1 MKYLGT
7 PASTS
12 LRLAYRLILA
22 ASALSLAACGGSGGS
37 SSGGSS
43 AVGASLSSS
52 VVVQVDRVTT
62 AMLRE
67 RAPDGGPLGA
77 PGDLFAA
84 RAVAQTAGIEVYF
97 NGSLMGSTDGS
108 GQLVVPVQPG
118 TYEICFSGTA
128 EEGAPCTE
136 QQVLPDSV
144 VVITD
149 VNVDAATGDLTFQV
163 ATDSAQNNIVLFQDP
178 DAAHKTLVCHKGR
191 LTISVG
197 TPAARTGHLA
207 HGDSLGSCP
216 IASTEPDNDPDG
228 EPAATT
234 PIGTGNGSQGTSGS
248 NGCNGRGNPNCTG

>member
-1 MKYLGT
+1 M
-7 PASTS
+7 
-12 LRLAYRLILA
+12 LA
-22 ASALSLAACGGSGGS
+22 ASALSLAACGGGSS

-52 VVVQVDRVTT
+52 IVVQVDDVTT
-62 AMLRE
+62 AMLHE
-67 RAPDGGPLGA
+67 RVRDSGPLGA

-84 RAVAQTAGIEVYF
+84 RAVAQTAGVEVYF
-97 NGSLMGSTDGS
+97 NGSLVGSTDGS

-118 TYEICFSGTA
+118 SYEICFGGTA

-136 QQVLPDSV
+136 QQVQPDSV

-149 VNVDAATGDLTFQV
+149 VNVDAITGDLTFQV
-163 ATDSAQNNIVLFQDP
+163 ATDSARNNIVLFQDP

-216 IASTEPDNDPDG
+216 VASTEPDDDPG
-228 EPAATT
+228 VAPAGTT
-234 PIGTGNGSQGTSGS
+234 PAGTGKPGQGTRGN